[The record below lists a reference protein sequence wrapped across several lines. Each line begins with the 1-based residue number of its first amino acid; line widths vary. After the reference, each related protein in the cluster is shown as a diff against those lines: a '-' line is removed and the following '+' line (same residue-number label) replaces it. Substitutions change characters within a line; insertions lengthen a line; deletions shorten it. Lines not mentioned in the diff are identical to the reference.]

1 MIAHVQ
7 AVAVAESHVG
17 QIGGL
22 DLDDGNIVVLV
33 AADIL
38 GVIAV
43 AIIQRDLHG
52 VRVAYHMVVGHDV
65 AVRRQDEAGTSP
77 GSLCGLAEEIGVR
90 GSCDVDGHHAVDVG
104 GVQLRV
110 RHGIL
115 AVHGFQL
122 DLRRLAVGDVH
133 LRGVA
138 VGTVAYQIS
147 GAAAYQ
153 TAQQSAHQRQRGD
166 LQAQTVL
173 AVLVGRLPALRL
185 GLIHRLGILSL
196 LLLLLTVAVELLV
209 HGGLLGVIVLARL
222 CAVLAIGVVIQILF
236 IVIHKSNLL
245 EKRALICVPPGT
257 SLTLI
262 VV

>member
-65 AVRRQDEAGTSP
+65 AVRRQDEARAGP
-77 GSLCGLAEEIGVR
+77 GSLCGLAEEIRVR
-90 GSCDVDGHHAVDVG
+90 GGCDVDGHHAVDIG
-104 GVQLRV
+104 CVQLRIG
-110 RHGIL
+110 HGIL

-122 DLRRLAVGDVH
+122 DLCGLAVGDVH
-133 LRGVA
+133 LRGLA
-138 VGTVAYQIS
+138 VRAVAYQIS

-166 LQAQTVL
+166 LQTQTVL

-185 GLIHRLGILSL
+185 GLIHRLGVLSL
-196 LLLLLTVAVELLV
+196 LLLLLAVAAQLLV
-209 HGGLLGVIVLARL
+209 HGGLLGVIALARL
-222 CAVLAIGVVIQILF
+222 RAVLAIGVVIQILF